1 MISGKKVVYG
11 QEKNSF
17 PNSESDFAMKV
28 LPFAFLFMPNSFS
41 HRWNAAGA
49 EAMETKLT
57 DVHHCKRAAAAW
69 TISEKPYPNYMKQ
82 SHKRLPY
89 EQTLTKGAVSHH
101 IE

>member
-1 MISGKKVVYG
+1 MGRKK
-11 QEKNSF
+11 KSF
-17 PNSESDFAMKV
+17 PNSESDLPTAV
-28 LPFAFLFMPNSFS
+28 LPFAFLFMPSSFS

-57 DVHHCKRAAAAW
+57 DVHHCKRAAAAQ
-69 TISEKPYPNYMKQ
+69 TISEKPYPNDTKQ